1 MKGDFL
7 LRIVYAKRGRL
18 AFLSHKET
26 AHGMERV
33 VRRAGLPYAV
43 TEGFN
48 PHMRSSFGPALP
60 VGCAGD
66 AELLDVRLRTY
77 VPADEALARL
87 QAAAP
92 DGLMPLSCCYENP
105 RGEAIVTR
113 FQLSDWE
120 ARVGGV
126 APPELQAAFDALVA
140 RGFLEVRKLKQTRRG
155 PVEKLKRVEFEGRLV
170 AAPAVEPAP
179 APAVEPVAALFPSPA
194 SAAPAGQG
202 GGDSADAGSV
212 SAAAREAALCTWT
225 TRDAGEG
232 SLRPDLF
239 VEAALSALPAAHLVS
254 LTRTALRP
262 HVL

>member
-26 AHGMERV
+26 VHGMERV

-48 PHMRSSFGPALP
+48 PHMKSSFGPALP

-66 AELLDVRLRTY
+66 AELLDVRLRAY

-87 QAAAP
+87 QAAAA
-92 DGLMPLSCCYENP
+92 DGLMPLSCRYEDP
-105 RGEAIVTR
+105 RGEAIATR

-120 ARVGGV
+120 ARVGGT
-126 APPELQAAFDALVA
+126 ASSELQAAFDALVA
-140 RGFLEVRKLKQTRRG
+140 RGFLEVKKLKQTRRG

-170 AAPAVEPAP
+170 AAPAVEPVVGPAP
-179 APAVEPVAALFPSPA
+179 APSPSSALSVPAVQGDDTA
-194 SAAPAGQG
+194 SAGP
-202 GGDSADAGSV
+202 V
-212 SAAAREAALCTWT
+212 PAAAQDVALCTWT

-239 VEAALSALPAAHLVS
+239 VQAVLSELPAADLLF
-254 LTRTALRP
+254 LTRTALRACARQ
-262 HVL
+262 